1 MPPKLIIRR
10 SPSISTPASGTD
22 PETSELIYA
31 PFIVWEP
38 GYVDVSASEA
48 MQAASEH
55 KSPGERDKA
64 KNLLLGLLAEGREVF
79 VDDLK
84 DTAGGHGISWR
95 TMRRAGDDLKVAVAK
110 ERTAKGKWFWK
121 LPQRKD

>member
-1 MPPKLIIRR
+1 
-10 SPSISTPASGTD
+10 
-22 PETSELIYA
+22 
-31 PFIVWEP
+31 
-38 GYVDVSASEA
+38 